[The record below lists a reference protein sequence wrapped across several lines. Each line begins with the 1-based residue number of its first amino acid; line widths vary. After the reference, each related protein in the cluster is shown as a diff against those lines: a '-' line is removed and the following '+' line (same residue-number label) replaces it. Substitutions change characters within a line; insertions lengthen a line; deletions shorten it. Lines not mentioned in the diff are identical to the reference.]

1 MSRLSNQHIV
11 TLNHS
16 FDGDNDVTLE
26 LLYTYTPPGR
36 AGRFPTYDCAGEP
49 PGEPEVEVL
58 SVIVKPE
65 YADAHNATEDEFDMV
80 VCCERLWQKL
90 CDHAESNL

>member
-1 MSRLSNQHIV
+1 MGWSWHDEQS
-11 TLNHS
+11 
-16 FDGDNDVTLE
+16 
-26 LLYTYTPPGR
+26 TPS
-36 AGRFPTYDCAGEP
+36 DI
-49 PGEPEVEVL
+49 L
-58 SVIVKPE
+58 SVIVTPE